1 MTDETEKRAELL
13 EEARLTAE
21 IGVAAR
27 VASLAEPVLRDLG
40 YRLVRVKISAA
51 AGCTVQLMAERPD
64 GTMSVGDCETV
75 STALSPIL
83 DLEQPIKQAYRLEIS
98 SPGIDR
104 PLVRLS
110 DFGRALGHEVK
121 IEMTMPIA
129 GRRRFRGLIERV
141 DPTQVTLRRLDS
153 APGEVAIVG
162 LPLSAV
168 AEARLVL
175 TEALIRAAL
184 RAGKVARNAD
194 AGKPAPAKRRK
205 GPGRFAE
212 PKVETAIPRTPST
225 AASRRNPHGPGPS
238 GPESKRN

>member
-1 MTDETEKRAELL
+1 MTDETEKRSELL
-13 EEARLTAE
+13 DEARLTGE

-27 VASLAEPVLRDLG
+27 VASIAEPVLRDLG

-83 DLEQPIKQAYRLEIS
+83 DLEEPIRQAYRLEIS

-110 DFGRALGHEVK
+110 DFERALGHEAK
-121 IEMTMPIA
+121 FEMTMPIS

-141 DPTQVTLRRLDS
+141 DPTQVTLRRLEN
-153 APGEVAIVG
+153 APGEPAIVE
-162 LPLSAV
+162 LPLAAV

-175 TEALIRAAL
+175 TDALIRAAL
-184 RAGKVARNAD
+184 RAGKAARHAD
-194 AGKPAPAKRRK
+194 AGEPERPKPRK
-205 GPGRFAE
+205 GPGRFAQRKGE
-212 PKVETAIPRTPST
+212 RVIPRAQSS
-225 AASRRNPHGPGPS
+225 AASRHNPHGPGS
-238 GPESKRN
+238 GGPETKRN